1 MATREQELKG
11 IEDQLRQE
19 LVNAEQEL
27 VQLDE
32 QVRQYGESQELSEG
46 ADNHPGDD
54 SDRLTEQ
61 ERLLTIRGQLG
72 ERKADIEHALE
83 KVDRG
88 EFGICERCGQPIPTG
103 RLEAIPFARYCV
115 ECQEIMDQNG
125 AAAK

>member
-1 MATREQELKG
+1 MATREQQLKS

-19 LVNAEQEL
+19 LTDAEQEL
-27 VQLDE
+27 EQLDD

-54 SDRLTEQ
+54 SDRLSEQ

-72 ERKADIEHALE
+72 ARKSDIVHALE
-83 KVDRG
+83 KADQG
-88 EFGICERCGQPIPTG
+88 EFGLCERCGKPIPTG

-115 ECQEIMDQNG
+115 ECQEIVDQNG
-125 AAAK
+125 AEVT